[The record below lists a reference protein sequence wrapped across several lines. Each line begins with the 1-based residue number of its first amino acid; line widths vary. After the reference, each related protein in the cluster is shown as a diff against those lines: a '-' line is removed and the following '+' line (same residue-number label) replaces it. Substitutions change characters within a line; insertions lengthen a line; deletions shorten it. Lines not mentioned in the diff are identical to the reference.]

1 MNNAQQHYDRHLGAI
16 YSWMAGDVNVALE
29 RNRSLFY
36 QLGLDTAPKGLAID
50 LGCGTGFQSIPLA
63 ELGYSVLA
71 IDSCAVLLSQLQENI
86 INLPITTIQDDL
98 LNFSKH
104 ISNQAQLVVCMGD
117 TLTHLDSLD
126 AVRNLISEVSQ
137 KLTEGGIVA
146 LTFRDYVSVEL
157 LGHQRFIPVRSDESR
172 ILTCFLEYHQEFVEV
187 HDLLYYKDGTQW
199 AFKPSSYCKLR
210 LDKNWLIKQMGEFGL
225 VNIQDTFDGGMVNIV
240 AKKIGS
246 A

>member
-1 MNNAQQHYDRHLGAI
+1 MNNAKEHYDRHLGAI

-29 RNRSLFY
+29 RNRSLFQ
-36 QLGLDTAPKGLAID
+36 QLGLNTTPKGLAID

-71 IDSCAVLLSQLQENI
+71 VDSCAVLLSQLQESIN
-86 INLPITTIQDDL
+86 NLPVTTIHDDL

-104 ISNQAQLVVCMGD
+104 LGNQAQLVVCMGD

-126 AVRNLISEVSQ
+126 AVCNLMFKVSQ
-137 KLTEGGIVA
+137 KLTEGGIVV

-157 LGHQRFIPVRSDESR
+157 IGHQRFIPVRSDDSR

-187 HDLLYYKDGTQW
+187 HDLLHYKEGMQW
-199 AFKPSSYCKLR
+199 AFKASSYRKLR
-210 LDKNWLIKQMGEFGL
+210 LDKNWLVKQMGDLGL
-225 VNIQDTFDGGMVNIV
+225 VIIQDTFNGGMVNIV
-240 AKKIGS
+240 AKKIGC

>member
-1 MNNAQQHYDRHLGAI
+1 MNNAKEHYAQHLGAI
-16 YSWMAGDVNVALE
+16 YSWMAGDVNVALD
-29 RNRSLFY
+29 RNRTLFHK
-36 QLGLDTAPKGLAID
+36 LGLDTAPKGLAID

-71 IDSCAVLLSQLQENI
+71 IDSCAVLLSQLQERVNSLPIQI
-86 INLPITTIQDDL
+86 INDDL
-98 LNFSKH
+98 LNFTKH
-104 ISNQAQLVVCMGD
+104 ISDQAQLVICMGD

-126 AVRNLISEVSQ
+126 AVRNLMFEVSQ
-137 KLTEGGIVA
+137 KLTEGAIVV

-157 LGHQRFIPVRSDESR
+157 LGNQRFIPVRSDDSK

-187 HDLLYYKDGTQW
+187 HDLLHYKEGTQW
-199 AFKPSSYCKLR
+199 AFKATSYRKLR
-210 LDKNWLIKQMGEFGL
+210 LDKNWLIKQMGELGL
-225 VNIQDTFDGGMVNIV
+225 VVTQDTFNGGMVNIA

>member
-1 MNNAQQHYDRHLGAI
+1 MNNVKEHYERHLGAI
-16 YSWMAGDVNVALE
+16 YSWMVGDVNVALE
-29 RNRSLFY
+29 RNRSLFH

-71 IDSCAVLLSQLQENI
+71 IDSCAVLLSQLKENI

-104 ISNQAQLVVCMGD
+104 ISNQPQLVVCMGD
-117 TLTHLDSLD
+117 TLTHLDSRD
-126 AVRNLISEVSQ
+126 AVHNLISEVSQ
-137 KLTEGGIVA
+137 KLTKGGIIV
-146 LTFRDYVSVEL
+146 LTFRDYVSGEL
-157 LGHQRFIPVRSDESR
+157 FKNQRFIPVRSDDSR
-172 ILTCFLEYHQEFVEV
+172 ILTCFLEYHQGFVEV
-187 HDLLYYKDGTQW
+187 HDLLYYKEGTQW
-199 AFKPSSYCKLR
+199 VFKASSYHKLR
-210 LDKNWLIKQMGEFGL
+210 LDKNWLIKQMEKLGL
-225 VNIQDTFDGGMVNIV
+225 VIIQDIFDGGMINIV